1 MALKR
6 CPDCGASVSTKAPAC
21 PRCGRSNEGA
31 FLSPSANARSCLGC
45 LFLLALGWMAL
56 VVLQASS
63 GAGW

>member
-1 MALKR
+1 
-6 CPDCGASVSTKAPAC
+6 VSTKAPAC

-45 LFLLALGWMAL
+45 LFLLVLGWVAL

-63 GAGW
+63 G